1 MSVTKNVTGPCQHC
15 GGLIQFSPEAVGNL
29 ATCPSCGKET
39 ELTLSVPKMESGLP
53 VKTIVFSVVAV
64 VILVGGLIA
73 AQMALNRAKRMTGD
87 NNQPAANAPDAAGSF
102 ARQGFEVSEVTL
114 EESRD
119 SSLVHA
125 VGSVRD
131 ISGKRRFGVRIELD
145 VLDAAG
151 QKIGSARDY
160 TATLEGGA
168 EWRFKA
174 MVITS
179 KAASGRV
186 AAIVEDQ

>member
-1 MSVTKNVTGPCQHC
+1 MRVKNVTGPCQHC

-29 ATCPSCGKET
+29 ATCPSCGRET
-39 ELTLSVPKMESGLP
+39 ELTLSMPTVESGLP
-53 VKTIVFSVVAV
+53 VKTIVFAVAAI

-73 AQMALNRAKRMTGD
+73 AQMALNRAKRMTG
-87 NNQPAANAPDAAGSF
+87 NESQPAANAPDAAGPF
-102 ARQGFEVSEVTL
+102 ARQGFEVSAVTL

-131 ISGKRRFGVRIELD
+131 ISGKKRFGVRIELD

-151 QKIGSARDY
+151 KKIGSARDY
-160 TATLEGGA
+160 TATLEAGA

-179 KAASGRV
+179 KAASARV
-186 AAIVEDQ
+186 AKITEN